1 MVIIVMGVS
10 GTGKS
15 TVGQALADRLG
26 WSFEDADDLHSPE
39 SRRKMASGTPLTDAD
54 RQPWLVLLRARLEKA
69 LTQGEDLVLAFSALK
84 RAYRERLSVDASRER
99 WVYLHAPAAVIQAR
113 LQERVGHFMPP
124 ALLPSQLGAMEPPE
138 DALSVDVTPPPDVV
152 VGHILD
158 GLGLKPGDGLGLKAG
173 APRK

>member
-26 WSFEDADDLHSPE
+26 WSFVDADDLHSQE
-39 SRRKMASGTPLTDAD
+39 NRRKMAAGTPLTDAD
-54 RQPWLVLLRARLEKA
+54 RQPWLMLLRARIEKA
-69 LTQGEDLVLAFSALK
+69 LTHGEDVVLAFSALK
-84 RAYRERLSVDASRER
+84 RVYRERLSVDASRER

-113 LQERVGHFMPP
+113 IEQRVGHFMPP
-124 ALLPSQLGAMEPPE
+124 ALLASQLSALEAPE

-152 VGHILD
+152 VVRILD
-158 GLGLKPGDGLGLKAG
+158 GLGLKAA

>member
-15 TVGQALADRLG
+15 TVGKALADRLG
-26 WSFEDADDLHSPE
+26 WSFVDADDLHSPE
-39 SRRKMASGTPLTDAD
+39 NRRKMAAGTPLTDAD
-54 RQPWLVLLRARLEKA
+54 RQPWLVLLRARIEKT
-69 LTQGEDLVLAFSALK
+69 LTHGEDVVLAFSALK
-84 RAYRERLSVDASRER
+84 RVYRERLSVDASRER

-113 LQERVGHFMPP
+113 LEQRVGHFMPP
-124 ALLPSQLGAMEPPE
+124 ALLASQLSALEAPD

-152 VGHILD
+152 VERILD
-158 GLGLKPGDGLGLKAG
+158 GLGLKGG